1 MVYFISELPTTSLG
15 STTEPA
21 KPTTDEVSN
30 ERKTGWYID
39 IHEIIRNMFAFKQ
52 NSPRTVYSLT
62 YTKIPETTVLK
73 WWWFQ
78 AAV

>member
-30 ERKTGWYID
+30 ERKTGWSID
-39 IHEIIRNMFAFKQ
+39 IHNIIRNMFALNQSVHAF
-52 NSPRTVYSLT
+52 YSLT
-62 YTKIPETTVLK
+62 
-73 WWWFQ
+73 
-78 AAV
+78 